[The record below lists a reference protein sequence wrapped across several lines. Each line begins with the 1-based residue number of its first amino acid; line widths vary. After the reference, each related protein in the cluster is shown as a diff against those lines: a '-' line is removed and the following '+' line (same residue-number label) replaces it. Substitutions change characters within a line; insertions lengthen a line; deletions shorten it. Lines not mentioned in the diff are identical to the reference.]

1 MAKKVILAV
10 ALIVTA
16 FLLIGCK
23 TTQGLGEDIKWVGEK
38 GSDVVDQE

>member
-23 TTQGLGEDIKWVGEK
+23 TTRGLGEDIKWVGEK
-38 GSDVVDQE
+38 GSDVVEQE